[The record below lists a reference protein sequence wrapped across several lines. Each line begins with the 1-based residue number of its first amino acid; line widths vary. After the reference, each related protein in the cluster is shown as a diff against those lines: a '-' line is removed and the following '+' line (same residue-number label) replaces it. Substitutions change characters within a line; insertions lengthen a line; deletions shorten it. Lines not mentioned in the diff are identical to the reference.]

1 MVGWRKPVNYR
12 YESKKAAPGWP
23 FFLISLEEQIVNVL
37 TPIAY
42 LCNKIKP
49 MLPLTFDFSRFI
61 EANQRILQYLIVAI
75 VIGILATILARVL
88 RKLMKVYFEHSS
100 RVLKVDPTRYKFL
113 RNTVSFTVFMLAATL
128 IFSIIPELRSVG
140 ITLFA
145 GAGIFAAIIGFA
157 SQEAFSNIIS
167 GIFIVI
173 FKPFRVGDN
182 IKIGDLHQGTVEDI
196 TLRHTIIN
204 NFENRRIIIPNTVI
218 SGETIINSTIGDE
231 KVCAFIELGVSY
243 DSDLD
248 KAIAILR
255 ETASGHPNCIDHRT
269 PEETTDGTPKVIV
282 RVMGFGESAV
292 QLRAYA
298 WAATSGEGF
307 VMKCDVF
314 ESLKKH
320 FYESGIEIPYPHRT
334 LIFKNHPDEKE

>member
-1 MVGWRKPVNYR
+1 
-12 YESKKAAPGWP
+12 
-23 FFLISLEEQIVNVL
+23 
-37 TPIAY
+37 
-42 LCNKIKP
+42 
-49 MLPLTFDFSRFI
+49 MLPLSFDFSRFI
-61 EANQRILQYLIVAI
+61 ETNQRLLQYLIVAI
-75 VIGILATILARVL
+75 VIAIIAVIVSRIL
-88 RKLMKVYFEHSS
+88 RKLMRVYFEHSS
-100 RVLKVDPTRYKFL
+100 RVLQVDPTRYKFL
-113 RNTVSFTVFMLAATL
+113 RNAVSFVIFMLAVTL
-128 IFSIIPELRSVG
+128 IFYTIPELRTIG

-145 GAGIFAAIIGFA
+145 GAGIFAAILGFA

-218 SGETIINSTIGDE
+218 SAQTIINSTIEDE
-231 KVCAFIELGVSY
+231 KVCTFIELGVSY

-248 KAIAILR
+248 KAIALLR
-255 ETASGHPNCIDHRT
+255 DTASSHPNCIDHRT
-269 PEETTDGTPKVIV
+269 PEEKADGTPKVIV

-314 ESLKKH
+314 EQLKRR
-320 FYESGIEIPYPHRT
+320 FDNENIEIPYPHRT
-334 LIFKNHPDEKE
+334 LTFKNHPNEKE